1 MIRKNYILSK
11 ILISSYSKLG
21 VRDAFISPGSRNTPL
36 VLALSDQ
43 KKIKTHN
50 IIDERSSGYIGLG
63 LSKVSKKP
71 SLIITTSGT
80 AVANLF
86 PSIIEAYMSCVP
98 MIILT
103 ADRPKKLVNTG
114 SNQTINQY
122 NIFGHY
128 SKFFDLSS
136 IKNINENKISSIAL
150 NSYKSAMGFSLKN
163 KGPVHLNI
171 PFDLPLYTDKR
182 TQIKLACGFRGAV

>member
-1 MIRKNYILSK
+1 MLNKNYILSK
-11 ILISSYSKLG
+11 TLISSYSKLG
-21 VRDAFISPGSRNTPL
+21 VRHAFISPGSRNTPL

-50 IIDERSSGYIGLG
+50 IIDERSSGYIGLV
-63 LSKVSKKP
+63 LSKSSKNP
-71 SLIITTSGT
+71 ILIITTSGT
-80 AVANLF
+80 AVTNLF
-86 PSIIEAYMSCVP
+86 PSIVEAYMSCVP

-128 SKFFDLSS
+128 AKFFNLS
-136 IKNINENKISSIAL
+136 KNINQNKVSSIAL
-150 NSYKSAMGFSLKN
+150 DSYKSAMGFSFKN

-182 TQIKLACGFRGAV
+182 SQIKFI